1 MPILFWASEL
11 PGLRNKACSLTG
23 ICRVFS
29 GLVKRKAK
37 LLTGLRSPVF
47 GVRNM
52 QYPCCKAEH
61 EDAPN
66 LQLLKVLLLFRSV
79 RKRPPVGFQKAFRS
93 EYAQNTGASINL

>member
-1 MPILFWASEL
+1 
-11 PGLRNKACSLTG
+11 
-23 ICRVFS
+23 
-29 GLVKRKAK
+29 
-37 LLTGLRSPVF
+37 
-47 GVRNM
+47 M

-66 LQLLKVLLLFRSV
+66 LQFLKVLLLFRSV